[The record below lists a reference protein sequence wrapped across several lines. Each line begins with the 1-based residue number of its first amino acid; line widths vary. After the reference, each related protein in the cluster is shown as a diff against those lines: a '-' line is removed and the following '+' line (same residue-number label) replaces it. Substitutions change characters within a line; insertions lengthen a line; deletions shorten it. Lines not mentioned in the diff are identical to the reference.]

1 VALHSD
7 GVPGCASD
15 VWIDSLLHYEI
26 VPKCSGYDNCFA
38 SSFTPEESMKNRS
51 RSSLVLF
58 AVAFFTGNV
67 AFIACG
73 DSDNYGG
80 LSESTEGTGAFGNG
94 SATAGNSTSGFTGAG
109 GASSGGLGEEPPQ
122 PPPPPPPVP
131 ESDLDAGVDAPQ
143 ALCDQLD
150 KTKPVVL
157 YLSADDSNSMGSPTH
172 IRELINIGVA
182 PMANEV
188 RTYEFLNYYNVV
200 YPAAP
205 QGQLS
210 IFPELDNVAPGEF
223 DFQIGVR
230 SFDAIKPRRP
240 MTMTFVLD
248 TSGSM
253 SGPGIEREREAVKA
267 IAQSLAEGDIVNMVT
282 WNTENNVVLEGHV
295 VSGPNDPKV
304 VGIAVSLQASGG
316 TDLHSGLVKGYEL
329 ADKYYGTTRLNRV
342 ILISDGGANVGVT
355 SADLIGLKSQDADK
369 EGIYLVG
376 VGTGPAIGYF
386 DKLMD
391 IVTDKGRG
399 AYVYLDKPNEANEM
413 FVNRFDEVMEIAARG
428 VQVELTMP
436 WYFQIHK
443 FYGEEFSSDPK
454 EIEPQHLAPGDAMV
468 FNQVL
473 KACDPSVIN
482 PADTITVRL
491 KWKTPL
497 AYLDQQSEL
506 TMPIADLLAAQKQGL
521 PKAKAIIAYAEALK
535 NPSKEAFDDALA
547 KIQIADPSGTDPALQ
562 EIAGLIGKYPSP

>member
-1 VALHSD
+1 
-7 GVPGCASD
+7 
-15 VWIDSLLHYEI
+15 
-26 VPKCSGYDNCFA
+26 
-38 SSFTPEESMKNRS
+38 MKNSS
-51 RSSLVLF
+51 RSSLALF

-67 AFIACG
+67 AFIACS
-73 DSDNYGG
+73 DSANYGG
-80 LSESTEGTGAFGNG
+80 ISESSEGTGAFG
-94 SATAGNSTSGFTGAG
+94 STSGSVGSSSSGFNGAG
-109 GASSGGLGEEPPQ
+109 GSAGGGLGEEF
-122 PPPPPPPVP
+122 PPPPPPPPAP
-131 ESDLDAGVDAPQ
+131 ESGLDAGVDAPQ
-143 ALCDQLD
+143 FLCDQLD
-150 KTKPVVL
+150 QTKPVVL

-172 IRELINIGVA
+172 IRELINLGVA
-182 PMANEV
+182 PMPNEV
-188 RTYEFLNYYNVV
+188 RTYEFLNYYNVA

-205 QGQLS
+205 QGKLS
-210 IFPELDNVAPGEF
+210 IFPELDGVAPGEF

-230 SFDAIKPRRP
+230 SFDAAKPRRP

-253 SGPGIEREREAVKA
+253 SGPGIERERAAVKA

-282 WNTENNVVLEGHV
+282 WNTSNNVVLDGHV
-295 VSGPNDPKV
+295 VNGPNDPKV
-304 VGIAVSLQASGG
+304 VNIAESLQASGG

-329 ADKYYGTTRLNRV
+329 ADKYYGTARLNRV

-376 VGTGPAIGYF
+376 VGTGPALGYA
-386 DKLMD
+386 DELMD

-399 AYVYLDKPNEANEM
+399 AYVYLDNAPEANEM

-436 WYFQIHK
+436 WYFQMHK

-473 KACDPSVIN
+473 KACDVSVIN
-482 PADTITVRL
+482 PSDTITVRL

-497 AYLDQQSEL
+497 AYLDQQAEL
-506 TMPIADLLAAQKQGL
+506 TVPISDLLAAQKQGL

-535 NPSKEAFDDALA
+535 YPSKQAFDDALA
-547 KIQIADPSGTDPALQ
+547 KIQLADPSGTDPALK
-562 EIAGLIGKYPSP
+562 EIASLIGKYPVP

>member
-1 VALHSD
+1 
-7 GVPGCASD
+7 
-15 VWIDSLLHYEI
+15 
-26 VPKCSGYDNCFA
+26 
-38 SSFTPEESMKNRS
+38 MKSRS
-51 RSSLVLF
+51 RSSLAFF
-58 AVAFFTGNV
+58 AVAFFAGNV
-67 AFIACG
+67 AFIACSS
-73 DSDNYGG
+73 SDNYDGPAA
-80 LSESTEGTGAFGNG
+80 TDEGTGAGPG
-94 SATAGNSTSGFTGAG
+94 SGSVGSSSSGFNGAG
-109 GASSGGLGEEPPQ
+109 GSAGGGLGEPPPP

-131 ESDLDAGVDAPQ
+131 DGELDAGADAPQ
-143 ALCDQLD
+143 FACDQLD
-150 KTKPVVL
+150 KSKPVVL

-172 IRELINIGVA
+172 VRELINIGVA

-188 RTYEFLNYYNVV
+188 RTYEFLNYYNVA
-200 YPAAP
+200 YPAADP
-205 QGQLS
+205 GKLA
-210 IFPELDNVAPGEF
+210 IFPELDGIAPGEF

-230 SFDAIKPRRP
+230 SFDAVKPRRP

-253 SGPGIEREREAVKA
+253 SGPGIERERAAVKA
-267 IAQSLAEGDIVNMVT
+267 IAQSLSEGDIVNMVT
-282 WNTENNVVLEGHV
+282 WNTTNNVVLDGHV
-295 VSGPNDPKV
+295 VNGPNDPKV
-304 VGIAVSLQASGG
+304 VGIAESLQASGG

-329 ADKYYGTTRLNRV
+329 AEKSYGPTRLNRV
-342 ILISDGGANVGVT
+342 VLISDGGANVGVT

-386 DKLMD
+386 DELMD

-399 AYVYLDKPNEANEM
+399 AYVYLDKPSEANEM

-436 WYFQIHK
+436 WYFQMHK

-473 KACDPSVIN
+473 KACDTSVIN
-482 PADTITVRL
+482 PMDTITVRL

-506 TMPIADLLAAQKQGL
+506 TVSIADLLAAQKPGL

-535 NPSKEAFDDALA
+535 SPSKATFDDALA
-547 KIQIADPSGTDPALQ
+547 KIQYADPMGTDPALQ
-562 EIAGLIGKYPSP
+562 EIAGLIGNYPGP

>member
-1 VALHSD
+1 
-7 GVPGCASD
+7 
-15 VWIDSLLHYEI
+15 
-26 VPKCSGYDNCFA
+26 
-38 SSFTPEESMKNRS
+38 MKSQS
-51 RSSLVLF
+51 RSSLALF
-58 AVAFFTGNV
+58 AVAFFAGNIAFV
-67 AFIACG
+67 ACSS
-73 DSDNYGG
+73 SDNYD
-80 LSESTEGTGAFGNG
+80 SPAATDEGTGAGPVSG
-94 SATAGNSTSGFTGAG
+94 SVGSSSSGFNGAG
-109 GASSGGLGEEPPQ
+109 GSAGGGLGEPPP

-131 ESDLDAGVDAPQ
+131 EGELDAGVDAPQ
-143 ALCDQLD
+143 FACDQLD
-150 KTKPVVL
+150 KTKPVIL
-157 YLSADDSNSMGSPTH
+157 YLSADDSNSMGSPTRV
-172 IRELINIGVA
+172 RELINIGVA
-182 PMANEV
+182 PHANEV
-188 RTYEFLNYYNVV
+188 RTYEFLNYYNVA
-200 YPAAP
+200 YPAADP
-205 QGQLS
+205 GKLA
-210 IFPELDNVAPGEF
+210 IFPELDGIAPGEF

-253 SGPGIEREREAVKA
+253 GGPGIERERAAVKA

-282 WNTENNVVLEGHV
+282 WNTSNNVVLDGYV
-295 VSGPNDPKV
+295 VNGPNDPKI
-304 VGIAVSLQASGG
+304 VGIAEGLEASGG

-329 ADKYYGTTRLNRV
+329 ADKSYGPTRLNRV

-355 SADLIGLKSQDADK
+355 SADLIGMKSQDADK

-386 DKLMD
+386 DELMD

-399 AYVYLDKPNEANEM
+399 AYIYLDKAGEANEM

-436 WYFQIHK
+436 WYFQMHK

-468 FNQVL
+468 LNQVL
-473 KACDPSVIN
+473 KACDTSVIN

-497 AYLDQQSEL
+497 AYLDQQSEV
-506 TMPIADLLAAQKQGL
+506 TVTIADLLAAQKPGL

-535 NPSKEAFDDALA
+535 SPSKQAFDDALA
-547 KIQIADPSGTDPALQ
+547 KIQNADPMGTDAALQ
-562 EIAGLIGKYPSP
+562 EIAKLIAAYPNL